1 MIRTSGN
8 LNFLWVEHVISN
20 EQFPC
25 ENNCFLS
32 ARNFS
37 TFIHFSGS
45 HSFSHLVYVYDPYRE
60 EKLKINY
67 IPDILACF
75 IAQIGPKEK
84 EMFSVL

>member
-1 MIRTSGN
+1 MLFPTSG
-8 LNFLWVEHVISN
+8 
-20 EQFPC
+20 FPVKTTAFC
-25 ENNCFLS
+25 QLEI
-32 ARNFS
+32 FS

-60 EKLKINY
+60 EKVKINY

-84 EMFSVL
+84 EMF

>member
-1 MIRTSGN
+1 
-8 LNFLWVEHVISN
+8 
-20 EQFPC
+20 
-25 ENNCFLS
+25 LS

-60 EKLKINY
+60 EKVKIDY

-75 IAQIGPKEK
+75 IAHIVPKEK
-84 EMFSVL
+84 EML